1 MKYITR
7 NNQTKTGENC
17 PSSDAVD
24 LPPEARTRMCFV
36 ISVTSERRSNADSSI
51 PPI

>member
-7 NNQTKTGENC
+7 NNQTNTGENC